1 MVQIDDKIIS
11 LDVFKEHFLCDLPK
25 CLGSCCVEGESGAPL
40 EEEETKVLDE
50 IYPKIKH
57 LLSPEAVE
65 IIEKNGTWETDSDG
79 DKVTPIIH
87 GRECVY
93 TYFDGEGVC
102 KCAIE
107 KAYDEGLVDFKKP
120 VSCHL
125 YPIRVDKYPNYEALN
140 YHVWPVCN
148 PARELGKQVGL
159 PVFRFLKDPIIRK
172 YGERFYE
179 EMEDVAKEL
188 EKMEAAKSE
197 QSE

>member
-1 MVQIDDKIIS
+1 MVQIDDKIIH

-40 EEEETKVLDE
+40 EEEETEILNR

-107 KAYDEGLVDFKKP
+107 KAYNCL
-120 VSCHL
+120 L
-125 YPIRVDKYPNYEALN
+125 YTSPSPRD
-140 YHVWPVCN
+140 
-148 PARELGKQVGL
+148 
-159 PVFRFLKDPIIRK
+159 
-172 YGERFYE
+172 
-179 EMEDVAKEL
+179 
-188 EKMEAAKSE
+188 
-197 QSE
+197 

>member
-11 LDVFKEHFLCDLPK
+11 LDIFEKHFLCDLPK

-40 EEEETKVLDE
+40 DDEETAILED

-65 IIEKNGTWETDSDG
+65 IIERSGTWETDADG

-93 TYFDGEGVC
+93 TYFDSDGIC

-107 KAYDEGLVDFKKP
+107 EAHEEGLINFKKP
-120 VSCHL
+120 ISCHL
-125 YPIRVDKYPNYEALN
+125 YPIRVDKYPNYEAMN
-140 YHVWPVCN
+140 YHVWPICD
-148 PARELGKQVGL
+148 PARELGKKMGF
-159 PVFRFLKDPIIRK
+159 PVFRFLKEPIIRK

-179 EMEDVAKEL
+179 EMEEVAIHL
-188 EKMEAAKSE
+188 EKQKSKSVRDAE
-197 QSE
+197 

>member
-11 LDVFKEHFLCDLPK
+11 LDIFRERFLCDLPK

-40 EEEETKVLDE
+40 EDEETPVLDR

-57 LLSPEAVE
+57 LLSAEAIDV
-65 IIEKNGTWETDSDG
+65 IEKKGTWETDADG
-79 DKVTPIIH
+79 DKVTPIIA

-107 KAYDEGLVDFKKP
+107 KAHEEGLIDFKKP

-140 YHVWPVCN
+140 YHIWPVCN
-148 PARELGKQVGL
+148 TARELGRQIGL
-159 PVFRFLKDPIIRK
+159 PIYRFLKEPIIRK
-172 YGERFYE
+172 YGEKFYN
-179 EMEDVAKEL
+179 EMQEVDREL
-188 EKMEAAKSE
+188 EKMNSE
-197 QSE
+197 KAEEL

>member
-1 MVQIDDKIIS
+1 MVQIDDKIIH
-11 LDVFKEHFLCDLPK
+11 LDIFKEHFLCDLPK

-40 EEEETKVLDE
+40 EEEETEILDR

-107 KAYDEGLVDFKKP
+107 KAYNEGLVDFKKP

-148 PARELGKQVGL
+148 PARELGKQIGL
-159 PVFRFLKDPIIRK
+159 PVFRFLKEPIIRK